1 MRVESLGA
9 AARRLLEKLDRDA
22 QAMDKATRSLETPG
36 EIEPAAKG
44 QEEGAPQAAG
54 IRAGRRQRGLERGGQ
69 TDFQVSRSLGV
80 SKSFSLGVI
89 ADVTDCPDAGEI
101 VGGDRAGSKSPATPR
116 VIRFVPRSG
125 GCPRPPIAP
134 TGVVIAFPVGAF
146 QRKCG

>member
-1 MRVESLGA
+1 MESLGA
-9 AARRLLEKLDRDA
+9 AAKRLLEKLDRDA
-22 QAMDKATRSLETPG
+22 KAMDKATRGREMPG

-44 QEEGAPQAAG
+44 WEEGAPQAAG

-69 TDFQVSRSLGV
+69 PDFQVSRSLGV
-80 SKSFSLGVI
+80 SKSFSLEVS
-89 ADVTDCPDAGEI
+89 ADDTDCPDAGEI

-116 VIRFVPRSG
+116 VIQFVPRSG

-134 TGVVIAFPVGAF
+134 TGVVLAFPVGAF